1 MFLREFEIRRI
12 AGQGAEINLRISG
25 SGPPLLMLHGYPQT
39 HVMWHKIAPRLA
51 EKYTVVLP
59 DLRGYGDSAKPESDA
74 SHSAYAK
81 RAMASDMVTVMRT
94 LGFERFR
101 LAGHDR
107 GARVAHRLALDH
119 SNAVE
124 KLALLDIIP
133 TLQMYEATDQ
143 ALATAYFHWFFL
155 IQPAPF
161 PEHFIGL
168 DPAFFLGAMRALAR
182 RADAFTNEAFA
193 EYLRCFSDPAC
204 IHASCEDYRAAA
216 TIDLQHDRNDAGR
229 KLDMPVL
236 LLWGDEGVVG
246 RLFDPLAV
254 WSQLANN
261 LAGRGLPCGHF
272 LAEEEP
278 DLTYQALDEF
288 MSG

>member
-1 MFLREFEIRRI
+1 MLLPEFEIRRI
-12 AGQGAEINLRISG
+12 SGQGAEISLRIAG

-39 HVMWHKIAPRLA
+39 HVMWHKIAPSLA

-59 DLRGYGDSAKPESDA
+59 DLRGYGDSSKPKSDA
-74 SHSAYAK
+74 SHAAYAK
-81 RAMASDMVTVMRT
+81 RTMAADMVTMMQS

-119 SNAVE
+119 PGAVE

-133 TLQMYEATDQ
+133 TLQMYEATDR

-168 DPAFFLGAMRALAR
+168 DPAFFLGAIRAQSR
-182 RADAFTNEAFA
+182 RADAFTDEAFA

-216 TIDLQHDRNDAGR
+216 TIDLQHDRHDTGR
-229 KLDMPVL
+229 KLEMPLL
-236 LLWGDEGVVG
+236 LLWGEEGVVG

-254 WSQLANN
+254 WSRLASD
-261 LAGRGLPCGHF
+261 LVGRGLPCGHF

-278 DLTYQALDEF
+278 DLTHQALDEF